1 MNNFL
6 KKVIAQSPDD
16 LQIIS
21 AICAESK
28 VKISDIKYL
37 PSTKIFLLS
46 VLRIDKETDSSKP
59 INSVIKFE
67 FIESSKSKNINQSNA
82 DLTLELFAI
91 DIFKKKEN
99 FEIVLLFSKNGI
111 ITLLAYNRIFKF
123 HSLQKPKNIK
133 YVDNFKNKLEYK
145 HVPLQSVGIYVPA
158 NLPSTLLM
166 NAVPA
171 KISGVKRIVLA
182 NPKLNGKLNPAVL
195 YAAKKVGINEIYSM
209 GGAQAI
215 ASLAY
220 IQKVNKIVGPGNI
233 YVARSKREVFGDVG
247 TEGMVAGPSEICVLA
262 DSKTDLNQV
271 ITSMIGQAEHDVNS
285 QCILITKDKKLA
297 NKFNIEIKE
306 SIKKVQRK
314 RVVLKSLKN
323 NGLIVLAQSDK
334 QIIEAINEVAPEHL
348 EINVSNYKKYLNQ
361 IHNAGSI
368 MIGKY
373 SPMAVSDYNVGSN
386 HVLPT
391 LGSAKFSSGLNLS
404 EFYKKISHIT
414 LTKKGIEKL
423 GESATHLAEYEEL
436 DNHAQSIKSR
446 MRR

>member
-1 MNNFL
+1 MI
-6 KKVIAQSPDD
+6 KVIS
-16 LQIIS
+16 
-21 AICAESK
+21 C
-28 VKISDIKYL
+28 
-37 PSTKIFLLS
+37 
-46 VLRIDKETDSSKP
+46 
-59 INSVIKFE
+59 
-67 FIESSKSKNINQSNA
+67 
-82 DLTLELFAI
+82 
-91 DIFKKKEN
+91 KKKNYKRELIS
-99 FEIVLLFSKNGI
+99 FLDKRRSGKEVDTSIVPKIIKDIRKNGKKALLKYEKKFSKNTEI
-111 ITLLAYNRIFKF
+111 VPSKDKVNKAIRALNPKIKKSIDLAYKRIFKF
-123 HSLQKPKNIK
+123 HSLQKPKDIK
-133 YVDNFKNKLEYK
+133 YVDNLKNKLEYK

-182 NPKLNGKLNPAVL
+182 NPKLDGKLNPAVI
-195 YAAKKVGINEIYSM
+195 YAAKKVGIKEIYSM

-233 YVARSKREVFGDVG
+233 YVARSKREVFGDAG

-262 DSKTDLNQV
+262 DGKTDLNQV

-285 QCILITKDKKLA
+285 QCILITKDKKLV
-297 NKFNIEIKE
+297 NKFNIEIRGR
-306 SIKKVQRK
+306 IQKVQRK
-314 RVVLKSLKN
+314 SVVLKSLKN
-323 NGLIVLAQSDK
+323 NGLIVFAQTDK
-334 QIIEAINEVAPEHL
+334 QIIEVINEVAPEHL

-361 IHNAGSI
+361 IYNAGSI

-373 SPMAVSDYNVGSN
+373 SPMAVSDYNVGTN

-391 LGSAKFSSGLNLS
+391 LGSAKYSSGLNSS

-423 GESATHLAEYEEL
+423 GESATHLAEYEDL
-436 DNHAQSIKSR
+436 DNHAQSIRSR
-446 MRR
+446 MKGK